1 MRHST
6 SAAATPPA
14 SPAPT
19 SPKPGATKWQRK
31 SVPLGDVT
39 NQLLRPETP
48 TPIKP
53 RRTARR
59 PLPAPSS
66 ASAVSSSASVRPAL
80 KPSYSASATPTPQ
93 PSSSATVTTVPKLS
107 SAASAKPVPEPSSAA
122 TVTPA
127 PEPSSA
133 ATVTP
138 APKPSFA
145 AVLLEEEGS
154 VFESPTICT
163 VYARRRTTEAE
174 VEGRSNP
181 TIINKGK
188 EPVGAAASCPP
199 LGKSTRNIRKKDTRR
214 ISSSAPCREAQKK
227 RPLAKTP
234 KLPEEFVK
242 KQKAYFA
249 DVDAFELAE
258 EEVSESELE

>member
-1 MRHST
+1 MRPST
-6 SAAATPPA
+6 SAA
-14 SPAPT
+14 
-19 SPKPGATKWQRK
+19 KRQRK
-31 SVPLGDVT
+31 AVPLGDVT
-39 NQLLRPETP
+39 NLLRPETP

-59 PLPAPSS
+59 PLPAPSD
-66 ASAVSSSASVRPAL
+66 ASAVSSTCSSSASVTPAL
-80 KPSYSASATPTPQ
+80 KPYSSASARPAPEPSSSAPVTPAPQ
-93 PSSSATVTTVPKLS
+93 PSSSATVTAAPKPS
-107 SAASAKPVPEPSSAA
+107 STASATPALEPSSA
-122 TVTPA
+122 T
-127 PEPSSA
+127 
-133 ATVTP
+133 TVTP

-145 AVLLEEEGS
+145 AVLDEVGS

-174 VEGRSNP
+174 AEAEGRINP
-181 TIINKGK
+181 TITNKGK

-199 LGKSTRNIRKKDTRR
+199 LGKSTKNIRKKDTRP
-214 ISSSAPCREAQKK
+214 ISSSATCREAKK
-227 RPLAKTP
+227 ERPLARTP

-242 KQKAYFA
+242 KQRAYFA